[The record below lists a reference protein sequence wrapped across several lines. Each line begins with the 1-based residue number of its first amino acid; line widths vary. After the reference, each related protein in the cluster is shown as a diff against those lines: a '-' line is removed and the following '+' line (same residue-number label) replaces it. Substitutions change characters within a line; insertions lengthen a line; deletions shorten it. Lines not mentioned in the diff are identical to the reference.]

1 MRLPLAYAN
10 YCRCPL
16 LRRTT
21 PNVPLPLC
29 HRTSEFVGAVV
40 STWGRFSNFLGFVS
54 FSFALRP
61 VATCGNFATCIVR
74 TRTRSQQFMILKRPS
89 VCFLV
94 ESNRSFALRR
104 LRHETNVNGLNSM
117 RTIPAQFDLS
127 TSSVYLSSYN
137 ILSPRQIDH
146 SHGIGGGCGLGHTG
160 VASNFAKG
168 PTRYYC
174 LSLLLNMDEAVPSG

>member
-1 MRLPLAYAN
+1 MPTTADAP
-10 YCRCPL
+10 CPKGPPQICPF
-16 LRRTT
+16 T
-21 PNVPLPLC
+21 
-29 HRTSEFVGAVV
+29 FVIGPQKSCSFKFGEDFVH
-40 STWGRFSNFLGFVS
+40 FLGFVS

-117 RTIPAQFDLS
+117 RSIPAQFDLS